1 MAEKNTDIISDA
13 LIDFKAID
21 EALKANTK
29 EILRSVMKEE
39 IEGYAKESLADGEDD
54 YEEDE
59 VETDGPEAGIE
70 SGDADD
76 QGEVPAGD
84 ELGIEDLGDE
94 LGIGGDEDAD
104 ETPLELDMTTASDD
118 DVIAVYKKM
127 SGGDEIEVVSDN
139 EVKITDPTS
148 GNEYVVKLGGSKKAG
163 LPVVDTD
170 TDEFGSDDADDAED
184 TDELGIEGGE
194 DETGEDEDELGES
207 LVYEI
212 ELDNEVGDDMNEAEG
227 KEHQVKKSPV
237 NPDMKDNSEGGFKT
251 VKGKGVAIDTV
262 MEETEDEETI
272 EEKIQVGTAKRV
284 SNGKTTIV
292 GAGGKAVQANEAYKA
307 KYEALLKENEL
318 FRDALKA
325 FRYKLTE
332 TVVFN
337 SNLTHVVKLFTEH
350 TTSKTEKQNIIERF
364 DKDVTSLKE
373 SKKLY
378 KTIVTELSSKKTV
391 TENVESKINKEVTSG
406 KTVIKE
412 SVVYSDPST
421 ERMLDLMRRHENKDK
436 N

>member
-39 IEGYAKESLADGEDD
+39 IEGYAKESLSDEDEDD
-54 YEEDE
+54 YTEDE
-59 VETDGPEAGIE
+59 VETDGSVTGLE

-76 QGEVPAGD
+76 QAEVPAED
-84 ELGIEDLGDE
+84 ELGIDNDNDE

-104 ETPLELDMTTASDD
+104 ETPLELDMTAASDD

-148 GNEYVVKLGGSKKAG
+148 GNEYVVKLGGSKKTAV
-163 LPVVDTD
+163 PAIDTD
-170 TDEFGSDDADDAED
+170 IFGSED
-184 TDELGIEGGE
+184 EEGE
-194 DETGEDEDELGES
+194 DENGEEEEDELGES

-212 ELDNEVGDDMNEAEG
+212 ELDDDEDEINETDG

-237 NPDMKDNSEGGFKT
+237 APDMKDNSEGGFKT

-262 MEETEDEETI
+262 MEESEDEETI
-272 EEKIQVGTAKRV
+272 EEKIQVGMGNRI

-350 TTSKTEKQNIIERF
+350 TTNKSEKQNIIERF

-378 KTIVTELSSKKTV
+378 KSIVSELSSKKTV
-391 TENVESKINKEVTSG
+391 TESVDNKFNKEVTSG

-412 SVVYSDPST
+412 STVYSDPST
-421 ERMLDLMRRHENKDK
+421 VRMLDLMRRHENKDK

>member
-1 MAEKNTDIISDA
+1 
-13 LIDFKAID
+13 
-21 EALKANTK
+21 
-29 EILRSVMKEE
+29 
-39 IEGYAKESLADGEDD
+39 
-54 YEEDE
+54 
-59 VETDGPEAGIE
+59 
-70 SGDADD
+70 
-76 QGEVPAGD
+76 
-84 ELGIEDLGDE
+84 
-94 LGIGGDEDAD
+94 
-104 ETPLELDMTTASDD
+104 MTTASDD

-148 GNEYVVKLGGSKKAG
+148 GNEYVVKLGGSKKAE

-170 TDEFGSDDADDAED
+170 TDDTEDA
-184 TDELGIEGGE
+184 DELGIEGGE

-212 ELDNEVGDDMNEAEG
+212 ELDDEDGDDMNEAEG

-237 NPDMKDNSEGGFKT
+237 NPDMKDNTEGGFKT

-292 GAGGKAVQANEAYKA
+292 GAGGKSVQTNEAYKA

-378 KTIVTELSSKKTV
+378 KTIVAELSSKKTV
-391 TENVESKINKEVTSG
+391 AENVESKINKEVTSG

-421 ERMLDLMRRHENKDK
+421 VRMLDLMRRHENKDK